1 MKAYTKSRAG
11 KCPAG
16 PAVNPKK
23 VRPVVI
29 PCGLDHRYTA
39 HEVAEPYFSATPPG
53 QYRDEASA
61 WVPR

>member
-1 MKAYTKSRAG
+1 MKIPTKPRGVKA
-11 KCPAG
+11 PAG
-16 PAVNPKK
+16 PAVNPRK

-29 PCGLDHRYTA
+29 PCNIDRRYTV
-39 HEVAEPYFSATPPG
+39 HTVADPYFSATPPG